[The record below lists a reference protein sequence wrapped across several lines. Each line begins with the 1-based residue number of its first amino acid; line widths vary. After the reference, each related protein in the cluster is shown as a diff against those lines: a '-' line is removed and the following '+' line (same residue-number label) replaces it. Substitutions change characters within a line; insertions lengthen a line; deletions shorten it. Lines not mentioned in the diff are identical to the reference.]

1 MIVSSSHIQT
11 QGSSVEVLLYGATV
25 ISWKTGTQPVE
36 RLFVSSKAALDGSK
50 PIRGGIPIV
59 FPCFGAPSHP
69 EHARLSQHG
78 FARNQAWTF
87 DSVVTDDGSGVSVRL
102 TLTPTASIKAVYDRS
117 FELAYVVT
125 LGEDALATD
134 LHVKNTSR
142 SSVYPE
148 GNLEFQALFHTY
160 IRAPADQVLVFPLQ
174 NKKYYD
180 KTETS
185 EEGRNT
191 AKTEMRAGVDVRTFT
206 DSVYEDA
213 AMPKYEVRWPGCGI
227 EIKVEGL
234 KDVVVWNPQREQ
246 AARSGT
252 WKGADGA
259 LIIVTSWVCADIHG
273 DRERYVCVE
282 PGHVRGYVKLEPGQT
297 WIGRQLLRVVME
309 TE

>member
-1 MIVSSSHIQT
+1 MPVQQADDRLILTHPN
-11 QGSSVEVLLYGATV
+11 GSSVEVLLYGATV
-25 ISWKTGTQPVE
+25 ISWKTGTEPVE

-50 PIRGGIPIV
+50 PVRGGIPIV

-78 FARNQAWTF
+78 FARNRAWTF

-134 LHVKNTSR
+134 LHVTNTSR

-174 NKKYYD
+174 NKQYYD

-191 AKTEMRAGVDVRTFT
+191 AKTETRAGVDVRAFT

-213 AMPKYEVRWPGCGI
+213 ETAKYEVRWPG
-227 EIKVEGL
+227 VEGL
-234 KDVVVWNPQREQ
+234 KDVVVWNPQQE
-246 AARSGT
+246 AGS
-252 WKGADGA
+252 K
-259 LIIVTSWVCADIHG
+259 IG
-273 DRERYVCVE
+273 DMEEGGWERYVCVE
-282 PGHVRGYVKLEPGQT
+282 PGHVRGYVKLEPGRT
-297 WIGRQLLRVVME
+297 WVGRQVLRVAME
-309 TE
+309 TGNE